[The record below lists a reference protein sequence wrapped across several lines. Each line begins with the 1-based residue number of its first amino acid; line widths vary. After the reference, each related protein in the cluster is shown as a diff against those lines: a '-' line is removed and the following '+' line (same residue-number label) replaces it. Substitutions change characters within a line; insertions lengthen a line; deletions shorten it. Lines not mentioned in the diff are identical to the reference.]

1 MGNILSQARSFI
13 LWFANSWNKMN
24 TESHVI
30 HSTYNLFLISTTP
43 NHYFTGLVGILAVPF
58 FEFGEGVLWKG
69 DEAGP
74 WKKLGINFLGG
85 LAIVVWSAV
94 WSIII
99 FGVLKALKM
108 LRIDRDTEFQ
118 VTNCRVKY

>member
-1 MGNILSQARSFI
+1 MSVFVFHLVWMSPISF
-13 LWFANSWNKMN
+13 F
-24 TESHVI
+24 HP
-30 HSTYNLFLISTTP
+30 HP

-69 DEAGP
+69 DEAAP

-94 WSIII
+94 WSVII

-118 VTNCRVKY
+118 VTKSRVKY